1 MKRSWLLPILAAA
14 ALSTACGSTIPHA
27 RRVATAGAAYG
38 KAADALLGVV
48 EETSVDA
55 DSARLLSEG
64 QGVSREDRRALLE
77 KHAGASDLVA
87 ELERLRKHARL
98 LTRYFETLGSL
109 AEDSTDTE
117 AGEQI
122 AGIAGALNSV
132 GQALSG
138 SKLLS
143 PAETDLLSKAARLTV
158 RAVRSR
164 ALNRE
169 LTARADA
176 IDRELRIQQALLSAL
191 RRKLQADLA
200 SIATLARE
208 RDVTRP
214 FLDAT
219 ISDPRGWIA
228 LRRASLLAPRGVE
241 ALSDASDAA
250 SKLRSAWAAFVEG
263 RFDEAAR
270 AGLMT
275 DLDEIMSFAE
285 SAKAALK

>member
-1 MKRSWLLPILAAA
+1 MKRRWLAPALAALVLSA
-14 ALSTACGSTIPHA
+14 ACASTVPHA
-27 RRVATAGAAYG
+27 RKLASAGAAYG
-38 KAADALLGVV
+38 RAADALLGVA

-77 KHAGASDLVA
+77 KHAGASNLVG
-87 ELERLRKHARL
+87 ELERLRKHSRL

-109 AEDSTDTE
+109 AEDTVDAE

-122 AGIAGALNSV
+122 AGVAGALNRA

-143 PAETDLLSKAARLTV
+143 PEETDLLSKTARLTV
-158 RAVRSR
+158 RAVRNR
-164 ALNRE
+164 AFDRE

-176 IDRELRIQQALLSAL
+176 IDRELRLQQAMLTAL

-200 SIATLARE
+200 SIATLGRE
-208 RDVTRP
+208 RDVSRP
-214 FLDAT
+214 YVDAA
-219 ISDPRGWIA
+219 ISDSRAWIA
-228 LRRASLLAPRGVE
+228 LRRGYLLAPRGLE

-250 SKLRSAWAAFVEG
+250 SRLRAAWAAFVEG
-263 RFDEAAR
+263 RF
-270 AGLMT
+270 
-275 DLDEIMSFAE
+275 
-285 SAKAALK
+285 